1 MTASLAL
8 RFITRTIRALPPPP
22 DYPADL
28 QGNFPAATNV
38 LLTKL
43 DAQSAS
49 AAGGFRSNGAEDQKS
64 YLYDGSTFHVLTID
78 GLMCV
83 AMANVALTRVAAFGF
98 LRELHSLW
106 TGADSLFSLACFYEI
121 KRAKPVRTV
130 GMWTIYFFQEQIR
143 TKISGSRPVPIK

>member
-1 MTASLAL
+1 M
-8 RFITRTIRALPPPP
+8 
-22 DYPADL
+22 

-43 DAQSAS
+43 DAQSAT
-49 AAGGFRSNGAEDQKS
+49 AGALRSSGAEDQKS

-106 TGADSLFSLACFYEI
+106 TGAHFVFSGFFFLKSI
-121 KRAKPVRTV
+121 DGIVRRHLD
-130 GMWTIYFFQEQIR
+130 Y
-143 TKISGSRPVPIK
+143 S

>member
-1 MTASLAL
+1 M
-8 RFITRTIRALPPPP
+8 RFCTQTIRALPPPP

-49 AAGGFRSNGAEDQKS
+49 ASGFRSNGAEDQKS

-83 AMANVALTRVAAFGF
+83 AMANVALTRAAAFGF

-106 TGADSLFSLACFYEI
+106 TGSNSFDLLSQVL
-121 KRAKPVRTV
+121 
-130 GMWTIYFFQEQIR
+130 
-143 TKISGSRPVPIK
+143 

>member
-1 MTASLAL
+1 MPAPLQTSAP
-8 RFITRTIRALPPPP
+8 RPPAP

-43 DAQSAS
+43 DAQSAT
-49 AAGGFRSNGAEDQKS
+49 AGALRTSGAEDQKS

-106 TGADSLFSLACFYEI
+106 TGAGSIFSVGFVFLSEI
-121 KRAKPVRTV
+121 N
-130 GMWTIYFFQEQIR
+130 
-143 TKISGSRPVPIK
+143 